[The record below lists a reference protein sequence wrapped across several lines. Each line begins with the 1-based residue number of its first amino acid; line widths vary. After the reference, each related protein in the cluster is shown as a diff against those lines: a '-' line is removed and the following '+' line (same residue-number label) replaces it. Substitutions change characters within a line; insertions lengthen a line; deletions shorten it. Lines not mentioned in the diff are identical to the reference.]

1 MARKKAKKKTSRKTA
16 RRTTKKRTKSTAKKR
31 PAARRQPGAT
41 SVDALLKRFAKDRAA
56 KESQL
61 NTLHKKREE
70 IEAKAARLREQIA
83 KLAEQENKAE
93 QELAGMDARRDREVS
108 QLLAKLGVQLREES
122 QHHKSR
128 DSQPHQSSDG
138 GKTARDRVT
147 NALAQRRGESN

>member
-1 MARKKAKKKTSRKTA
+1 MAKKKTKKKTTRKPV
-16 RRTTKKRTKSTAKKR
+16 RRTTKKRTTSTAKKR
-31 PAARRQPGAT
+31 PAARRQPGGT

-61 NTLHKKREE
+61 NTLRKKREE

-83 KLAEQENKAE
+83 KLANQENKTE
-93 QELAGMDARRDREVS
+93 QELAAMDARRDREVS
-108 QLLAKLGVQLREES
+108 QLLAKLGVQLSEEA

-138 GKTARDRVT
+138 GKSARERVT
-147 NALAQRRGESN
+147 SALAQRRSENN